1 MVISKLMRA
10 WPLAESARRTER
22 GLNTSSRER
31 IHMSQPLDLTTV
43 AGHRARTT
51 FKDLWQAQLER
62 WYAHPG
68 LYRWSLS
75 NPLTRWLTRRRTH
88 KLFDLMSGFVHS
100 QVLLACVRLDLFRAL
115 HHAPA
120 DLAELARRTKL
131 APSVL
136 QRLLLSAV
144 ALGLLEQRSHGRYGL
159 GPLGV
164 PLAQHEG
171 IAQMIEHNHLL
182 YQDMQDPLHFLGDA
196 WRGGMAD
203 YWPYAHAKSAPT
215 PDANGVDKFTRYSE
229 LMAASQGF
237 VVQEILSSYFF
248 GEHRCVL
255 DVGAGRGRFVC
266 ELAAHAPHLN
276 FMMFDLPP
284 VLSLAREN
292 LQVKGLSDRVSLCPG
307 SFLDDPLPQGA
318 DLISLVRVAH
328 DHPDAV
334 VRQIL
339 QKAYDAL
346 PVGGSI
352 LLAEP
357 MAQSEHEGGSNDASV
372 DAYFHFYLLAMGD
385 GRLRTPQELMDMM
398 KAAGF
403 THVERVPNA
412 MPIHAQILLGRKSK
426 CLPVGI
432 EKSVN

>member
-1 MVISKLMRA
+1 MF
-10 WPLAESARRTER
+10 
-22 GLNTSSRER
+22 
-31 IHMSQPLDLTTV
+31 QPLDLTAL
-43 AGHRARTT
+43 AGQSAKST

-68 LYRWSLS
+68 LYRWSLG
-75 NPLTRWLTRRRTH
+75 NPLTRWLTRRRTR
-88 KLFDLMSGFVHS
+88 KLFDLMAGFVHS
-100 QVLLACVRLDLFRAL
+100 QVLLSCVRLDLFRSL
-115 HHAPA
+115 HQAPA
-120 DLAELARRTKL
+120 DLTELVRRTKL

-144 ALGLLEQRSHGRYGL
+144 ALGLLEHRSLGRYGL

-182 YQDMQDPLHFLGDA
+182 YQDMQDPVQFLGNA
-196 WRGGMAD
+196 WQGGMAD
-203 YWPYAHAKSAPT
+203 YWPYAHDKTT
-215 PDANGVDKFTRYSE
+215 PKPEANGSDKFTRYSE

-237 VVQEILSSYFF
+237 VVQEILTSYFF
-248 GEHRCVL
+248 SEHRCVL
-255 DVGAGRGRFVC
+255 DVGAGRGRFVS

-284 VLSLAREN
+284 VLALAREN
-292 LQVKGLSDRVSLCPG
+292 LRAKGLSDRVSLHPG
-307 SFLDDPLPQGA
+307 SFLDDPLPRGA
-318 DLISLVRVAH
+318 DLITLVRVAH

-346 PVGGSI
+346 PVGGTL

-357 MAQSEHEGGSNDASV
+357 MAQSEPEGGASDASV

-398 KAAGF
+398 QAAGF

-426 CLPVGI
+426 CLPLNAG
-432 EKSVN
+432 KSVN